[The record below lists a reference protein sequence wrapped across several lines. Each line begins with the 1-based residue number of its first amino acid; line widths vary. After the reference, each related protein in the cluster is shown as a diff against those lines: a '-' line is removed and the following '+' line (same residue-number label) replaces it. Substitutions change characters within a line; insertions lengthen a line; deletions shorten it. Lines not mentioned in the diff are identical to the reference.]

1 MVDGPGEPVDPTP
14 ARSGKQRREVSPEAM
29 ELIQAMD
36 RSLVTPARSESG
48 FPGPLALPVDVSSN
62 ILSGGFQAVCA
73 GRAWLPL
80 TYRLI
85 NCKRLC
91 VIWQTALPGGQDP
104 MLATE
109 PFE

>member
-1 MVDGPGEPVDPTP
+1 MVDGSGEPVDSIP

-80 TYRLI
+80 TYCFDRLQATLLI
-85 NCKRLC
+85 G
-91 VIWQTALPGGQDP
+91 QAALPGSE
-104 MLATE
+104 T
-109 PFE
+109 